1 MGNTKFLKILW
12 SAVGVIFLLSA
23 GFLAY
28 DYFSEPSSQSKK
40 TEQKSDSKDS
50 SSKNNKSKKSS
61 SKKTSDS
68 TESSTEKSNTT
79 NNEQSSSSEKKESSN
94 NSTTSNTEKKTDT
107 KDNQNTSN
115 NNDNKDASIAFPA
128 GNNSNGKT
136 LAPGSKLG
144 SSGQVFGSQKE
155 AMDYGRDEITKLVKE
170 DKKERSY
177 SVSRVTYSD
186 GSSGWTVDITAPT
199 NNSTDKKNN

>member
-115 NNDNKDASIAFPA
+115 NDNKDASIAFPA

-170 DKKERSY
+170 GKKERSY